1 MNRGPLVLIA
11 GAVVFVLILFFAFDT
26 VPSDQAQ
33 IEKSRALNFETVE
46 LESMVQASTQAL
58 PADEAAFFRTYDNLV
73 RTAQSDSA
81 RIAAL
86 EQLSAAWYQRGGFAE
101 AGYYAEQ
108 IAEIEPSAMNW
119 EAAAMTFWNCIRSD
133 LDLESRTIC
142 RSHAEQSFQNAI
154 SLDPENVTYRVNM
167 AVCNATL
174 PPSDNPMKGIQSL
187 LSLNEKY
194 PENTSVLFWLAKFGL
209 DTGQTDKAIARLQKA
224 LELAPDE
231 RRLHCLI
238 AEAYRQNG
246 DSANAERHMVECNE
260 D

>member
-1 MNRGPLVLIA
+1 MFLG
-11 GAVVFVLILFFAFDT
+11 FDT

-33 IEKSRALNFETVE
+33 IEKSRALNFETAE
-46 LESMVQASTQAL
+46 LEGMVQASTAAL
-58 PADEAAFFRTYDNLV
+58 PADEQTFFRTFENIV
-73 RTAQSDSA
+73 RTSTVDSA
-81 RIAAL
+81 RIQAL
-86 EQLSAAWYQRGGFAE
+86 EQLSAGWYQRGGYAE

-108 IAEIEPSAMNW
+108 IAELAPSALNW
-119 EAAAMTFWNCIRSD
+119 EAAAMTFWNCINA
-133 LDLESRTIC
+133 DLEMTTRTLC
-142 RSHAEQSFQNAI
+142 RSHAEQCFQNAI
-154 SLDPENVTYRVNM
+154 SLDPENVTYRVNL

-209 DTGQTDKAIARLQKA
+209 DTGQTDKAIARLNTA
-224 LELAPDE
+224 LEIAPDE

-238 AEAYRQNG
+238 AEAYSQIG
-246 DSANAERHMVECNE
+246 DSANAERHLAECNE